1 VGSLGNQEAVDA
13 GKGYYYKQDYM
24 ADLLHKCHSNDM
36 HQVNRL
42 LINLGTQDKASNF
55 LLEQRNLK
63 RATAMEQRDIRDS
76 ITK

>member
-1 VGSLGNQEAVDA
+1 
-13 GKGYYYKQDYM
+13 M

-63 RATAMEQRDIRDS
+63 RATAIEQRDIRDN

>member
-1 VGSLGNQEAVDA
+1 MLINVKKIGNEKDDLAPS
-13 GKGYYYKQDYM
+13 KGYYYKQDYM

-63 RATAMEQRDIRDS
+63 RATAME
-76 ITK
+76 